1 MIVEDIIRDSIMVND
16 ETKITLLDRAGHV
29 LAVGEWYNDNVLQ
42 WSNAEILRFTY
53 DGIKNKVRA
62 TVIEEY

>member
-16 ETKITLLDRAGHV
+16 DTKLTLVDRDGHV
-29 LAVGEWYNDNVLQ
+29 LAAGEWFNDNVLE